1 MIWLRIFLILIL
13 LPSLSFSESENL
25 VLNGIPIVQCTSSVE
40 NSLHFPLT
48 ESQQSEARVLIT
60 EKGGAGY
67 IRVVRSGEKVLYMEH
82 MGLILETITYAK
94 KQSNRKRCEKDKI
107 STKEIRGE

>member
-48 ESQQSEARVLIT
+48 ESQQNESRVLIT
-60 EKGGAGY
+60 KKGNGTFGQHA
-67 IRVVRSGEKVLYMEH
+67 
-82 MGLILETITYAK
+82 ETE
-94 KQSNRKRCEKDKI
+94 NL
-107 STKEIRGE
+107 